1 MVLHFVKRVKIFLL
15 SINIIYLVA
24 LFVGLGILM
33 NYFFY
38 ILPFT
43 ESSDVV
49 EINNYKEEWGPVG
62 YPILLLVVAPLVET
76 LIFKTLVINL
86 SSHLL
91 KRANVYSPKMPVL
104 ISAVLF
110 ALIHT
115 YNITYVIVTFFAGL
129 LLAILYVIMQKR
141 KENAFLGV
149 SLAHSLHN
157 LYWYI
162 LDFII

>member
-1 MVLHFVKRVKIFLL
+1 MVLRFVKRVKIFLL
-15 SINIIYLVA
+15 SINTVYLVA
-24 LFVGLGILM
+24 LFVALGILM
-33 NYFFY
+33 NYFFS

-49 EINNYKEEWGPVG
+49 EVNNFKEELGPIG

-91 KRANVYSPKMPVL
+91 KRANVYSKKTPVL

-115 YNITYVIVTFFAGL
+115 YNLTYVIVTFFAGL
-129 LLAILYVIMQKR
+129 LFATLYVIMQKR

-149 SLAHSLHN
+149 SVAHSSHN
-157 LYWYI
+157 LYCYI
-162 LDFII
+162 LDFIM